1 MERFENNLLSLK
13 RTLRF
18 QKMEIPFS
26 PPALDIQALGAVR
39 VLLDGK
45 PVTSVEW
52 QTQTIRD
59 LFFLI
64 LSEPQGWSKEMLGEI
79 LWPESSPA
87 QLKNR
92 FKNSIYRLRR
102 TLHQDVVRFDGE
114 RYTFNRD
121 LDYSF
126 DVERFEHLLAQ
137 SKGVQDPQA
146 CKPLIEE
153 LLQLYQGDYL
163 SGIDGAWVM
172 SEREHLRQAFFTAGM
187 QLAALYMDEFQH
199 TAALEVCQRLI
210 KDDACFEKAYCL
222 GMQALAAIND
232 RPGVIRLY
240 EKLRTNLET
249 EIGIAPLAETSA
261 LFHSLIH

>member
-1 MERFENNLLSLK
+1 
-13 RTLRF
+13 
-18 QKMEIPFS
+18 MEIPFS

-121 LDYSF
+121 LDYT
-126 DVERFEHLLAQ
+126 
-137 SKGVQDPQA
+137 P
-146 CKPLIEE
+146 
-153 LLQLYQGDYL
+153 
-163 SGIDGAWVM
+163 M
-172 SEREHLRQAFFTAGM
+172 S
-187 QLAALYMDEFQH
+187 
-199 TAALEVCQRLI
+199 
-210 KDDACFEKAYCL
+210 
-222 GMQALAAIND
+222 
-232 RPGVIRLY
+232 
-240 EKLRTNLET
+240 
-249 EIGIAPLAETSA
+249 SA
-261 LFHSLIH
+261 